1 MVRARGTG
9 KHKELLSQ
17 SEKEA
22 MLSDK
27 KELQETIRDR
37 SQYGIGTAAD
47 QIDQAVIK
55 KQIDRIDRAIA
66 DREPPKLRGADKDSM
81 AKEAEEIEQELREG
95 MPTKNE
101 MDHPGSNPGAVRK
114 HMNWDKRNQEK
125 IERYRYIQ
133 RCLNPED
140 PRSIENLRKEK

>member
-1 MVRARGTG
+1 MVRG
-9 KHKELLSQ
+9 KGKMKELLSE

-22 MLSDK
+22 LLNEK
-27 KELQETIRDR
+27 QELQATIKER
-37 SQYGIGTAAD
+37 SQYGIGTAAE
-47 QIDQAVIK
+47 QIDQSIIK
-55 KQIDRIDRAIA
+55 KQIDKIDQAIA
-66 DREPPKLRGADKDSM
+66 DREPPKLRAVDKNAM
-81 AKEAEEIEQELREG
+81 AKEAEEIEAELREG

-114 HMNWDKRNQEK
+114 HMNWDARNRDK

-140 PRSIENLRKEK
+140 PRSVENLRKEK